1 MTNGCND
8 QRVLIVDDSPI
19 NVEILETLLRDEY
32 QVEVAASGDE
42 CLAKVRDFSPDLV
55 LLDVMMPGL
64 DGYETCRRIKSGP
77 LGGFTQVILVS
88 GKALTE
94 DRLKGYQVGADD
106 YVTKPF
112 DHEEMLAKVSIHF
125 RMRRTT
131 VDLWSAN
138 AKMQKFNAELE
149 HLVHDRTAEL
159 TAIRDVAVFAL
170 GKLAESRDPET
181 GEHLERMRNY
191 SRILAEQL
199 GRAGP
204 CTDQITRQFVDDI
217 YRASPLHDIGK
228 VGIPDA
234 ILLKPGRLTRSEFE
248 IMKRH
253 CEIGAASPEQAARQG
268 QCGSF
273 LPMAVDIARFHHERL
288 DGSGYPHG
296 LSGSDIPLAAR
307 IVALADVFDALT
319 SVRVYKTAS
328 EPEAASRMIEEEEG
342 EHFDPAV
349 VAAFRAGYD
358 DFLKFC
364 AAREFAEADL
374 VLVAASQEIRR

>member
-1 MTNGCND
+1 
-8 QRVLIVDDSPI
+8 
-19 NVEILETLLRDEY
+19 
-32 QVEVAASGDE
+32 
-42 CLAKVRDFSPDLV
+42 
-55 LLDVMMPGL
+55 MMPGM

-112 DHEEMLAKVSIHF
+112 DHDEMLAKVRIHF
-125 RMRRTT
+125 RMRQTT

-149 HLVHDRTAEL
+149 HLVHDRSAEL
-159 TAIRDVAVFAL
+159 AAIRDVAVFAL

-181 GEHLERMRNY
+181 GEHLARMRNY
-191 SRILAEQL
+191 TRILAEQL
-199 GRAGP
+199 GREGP
-204 CTDQITRQFVDDI
+204 YTDQVTRQIVDDI
-217 YRASPLHDIGK
+217 YRSSPLHDIGK

-253 CEIGAASPEQAARQG
+253 CEIGAESLEQAARQD
-268 QCGSF
+268 QCGTF
-273 LPMAVDIARFHHERL
+273 LHMAVDIARYHHERF
-288 DGSGYPHG
+288 DGTGYPHG
-296 LSGSDIPLAAR
+296 LSGTDIPLPAR

-319 SVRVYKTAS
+319 SVRVYKVASDPETA
-328 EPEAASRMIEEEEG
+328 RRTIEEEEG
-342 EHFDPAV
+342 THFDPAV
-349 VAAFRAGYD
+349 VAAFRARYD

-364 AAREFAEADL
+364 TARKFPEADL
-374 VLVAASQEIRR
+374 VPVSASQEIRR